1 MQSIRYCDL
10 KEKEY
15 VVVELRNMLLLE
27 MAHVEFLNREVS
39 SIEAESQMLE
49 NLVVEYLGVLE
60 QLEYWKSENGF
71 LQRKVKKLLRKGR
84 WQSQT
89 IREQDLKLE
98 AREAEVLRIYDAL
111 ETRTKVIKKLDS
123 PRGTQT
129 SYHVNAH
136 CPP

>member
-1 MQSIRYCDL
+1 
-10 KEKEY
+10 
-15 VVVELRNMLLLE
+15 

-49 NLVVEYLGVLE
+49 NLVVEYLRVLE

-84 WQSQT
+84 RQSQT

-111 ETRTKVIKKLDS
+111 ETRTKVIKKLYS